1 MLRETGLEMPRSKPG
16 VPSLLR
22 ELNDSAALNHI
33 LRVGQV
39 TRAELA
45 SHTGLSRVTSS
56 QALARLEALGLIHSV
71 GSRSGARGPAADL
84 YALAPGVGAV
94 LGMSLLQDVV
104 RADLCSLTGEVL
116 ASVEKQLGEDIV
128 SSCLAAAHSVIE
140 EAGVEP
146 GPVHAAVVATPGVVD
161 PVSGDLSFSYDLL
174 QAPELRQVLGA
185 ELRFPVRLGND
196 IHLAALAECREGVA
210 RGEEDF
216 VVLWMGRG
224 VGMACVIDGKVRSG
238 SSGAAGEIGYLP
250 VPGVPL
256 PTSVDNFEQGSF
268 QRMVGA
274 PAVAEL
280 AREHGVEFGQALDE
294 GSPFLMELAE
304 RVSLGVAAIGT
315 ILDPALVVLTGE
327 TSLRA
332 GAELPGAVAE
342 ATSRIAP
349 IHPRVELSTLGVDGP
364 LIGARLEAL
373 DGARDALLDRIS
385 GPKNK

>member
-1 MLRETGLEMPRSKPG
+1 MGFGMPKSKPG

-33 LRVGQV
+33 LRVGEV

-45 SHTGLSRVTSS
+45 AHTGLSRVTSS
-56 QALARLEALGLIHSV
+56 QALARLEALGLIHST
-71 GSRSGARGPAADL
+71 GSRSGSRGPAADL
-84 YALAPGVGAV
+84 YVLAPRVGGALGMAV
-94 LGMSLLQDVV
+94 LPDVV
-104 RADLCSLTGEVL
+104 RADVCALTGEVL
-116 ASVEKQLGEDIV
+116 ASVEEPLGEDIV
-128 SSCLAAAHSVIE
+128 SSCLAAARAVVAQ
-140 EAGVEP
+140 AGVGS

-174 QAPELRQVLGA
+174 QAPELRHALG
-185 ELRFPVRLGND
+185 EQLRFPVRLGND

-256 PTSVDNFEQGSF
+256 PTSVDNLEQGSF
-268 QRMVGA
+268 QRLVGA

-280 AREHGVEFGQALDE
+280 ARRHGIERNQAPDR
-294 GSPFLMELAE
+294 GSPFLTELAA
-304 RVSLGVAAIGT
+304 RISLGVAAIGT

-327 TSLRA
+327 TSLGA
-332 GAELPGAVAE
+332 GPDLPLAVAE

-349 IHPRVELSTLGVDGP
+349 IRPRVELSTLGVDGP
-364 LIGARLEAL
+364 LVGARLEAL
-373 DGARDALLDRIS
+373 DSARAALLTRI
-385 GPKNK
+385 PTAHVK